1 MVNNS
6 VSKWWETTAKLLLLL
21 LLGALLLPPKN
32 TAAQE
37 TQLAFYRVESGDS
50 LWSIARQFGVSVNDL
65 MLANNLSNADQ
76 INIGSEL
83 MIPGIN
89 GISGRLYTVPMPF
102 GETLRS
108 ISQHYNLSPA
118 ELIRLNRLTTP
129 ESLYVGRNLI
139 VRETVQTPISMERLT
154 LAPGGSM
161 LELAA
166 QHDLNPWEIALA
178 NSRDPAA
185 TPSSQV
191 LLLPPAVTPTTASPG
206 ALPSAVHSLEIRGT
220 PVLQGG
226 TIVITIQDNGITAIS
241 GKFVD
246 HPLNFFPTEGKFIS
260 LQGIHALTPP
270 GFYPLEIEFNLAPN
284 QTVRFSQWVYI
295 NDAGY
300 PFDPVLI
307 VDPAVVDPT
316 VTEPETQQVTALTA
330 PVVAQKLWQGA
341 FLSPVDPVFSDC
353 FPSRYGNRRSYNGS
367 PYEYFHTGLDFCGGV
382 GDNIYA
388 PAAGEVI
395 FSGPLTVRG
404 NTTIIHHGWGVYTIY
419 MHQSEILVQTGE
431 QVTAGQKIGLVG
443 ATGRVTGPH
452 LHWEIWVNGVQV
464 DPINWLTNTYP

>member
-1 MVNNS
+1 MNNS
-6 VSKWWETTAKLLLLL
+6 VSKWWKTTAKPLFLLLLL
-21 LLGALLLPPKN
+21 STLLLTPKN
-32 TAAQE
+32 AATQE
-37 TQLAFYRVESGDS
+37 TQIAFYRVESGDN

-83 MIPGIN
+83 IIPGIR

-102 GETLRS
+102 GETLHS
-108 ISQHYNLSPA
+108 ISQNYNLNPA

-139 VRETVQTPISMERLT
+139 VRENSTTPTQWERVALDS
-154 LAPGGSM
+154 GGSM
-161 LELAA
+161 LELSARL
-166 QHDLNPWEIALA
+166 DLNPWEIALA

-191 LLLPPAVTPTTASPG
+191 LLLPRPAPNTTTRPG
-206 ALPSAVHSLEIRGT
+206 ALPSSVQSLEIRGT
-220 PVLQGG
+220 PALQGG
-226 TIVITIQDNGITAIS
+226 TLVILTQGSGITTIN
-241 GKFVD
+241 GKFLD
-246 HPLNFFPTEGKFIS
+246 HNLNFFPIENGFVS
-260 LQGIHALTPP
+260 LQGIHALTAP
-270 GFYPLEIEFNLAPN
+270 GFYPLQLEFNLTPN

-341 FLSPVDPVFSDC
+341 FLSPVDAVFSDC

-382 GDNIYA
+382 GDNIFA

-404 NTTIIHHGWGVYTIY
+404 NTTILHHGWGVYTVY

-431 QVTAGQKIGLVG
+431 QVAAGQKIGLVG

-464 DPINWLTNTYP
+464 DPLNWLTNTYP